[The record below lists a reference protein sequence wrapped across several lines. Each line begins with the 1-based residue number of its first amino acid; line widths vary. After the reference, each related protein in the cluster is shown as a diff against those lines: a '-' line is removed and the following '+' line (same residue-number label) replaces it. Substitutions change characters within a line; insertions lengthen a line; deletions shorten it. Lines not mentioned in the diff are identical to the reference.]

1 MEYKLC
7 NENYKSDY
15 VKQLV
20 ASWGADADI
29 LRDPPSS
36 VLQSPLDLENIREGA
51 HLLKQV
57 LQKNGHIV
65 VICDCDVDG
74 MTSASVIWM
83 YIKRLYPEAR
93 LDFKIHTAKQHG
105 LSDLIDGLI
114 EESEDIDLIVVPD
127 AGSNDEEQ
135 HTVLHDCG
143 VPVLC
148 LDHHEVDVQ
157 SKNAI
162 IINNQSSPNYKN
174 KQLTGAGVV
183 YQFCRYLDSLYGV
196 NYADDYID
204 LVALGLI
211 SDMAQMVEPE
221 IAYLVKQGLEKP
233 IKNFLFQSFLDKQSY
248 SIGARMNYISIAF
261 YVTPLINALIRVGTM
276 EEKENLFLA
285 FIDGEKIVPS
295 TKRGEKGMSEKL
307 ATQVVRNCVNARAR
321 QNKELECALE
331 QIDFRI
337 QDQELDKHNL
347 LVVELNDEDCLN
359 PTLNGLLAMKCAAR
373 YQKPTLVLR
382 ENDEGYSRGSA
393 RGINN
398 SKLEDLKGYLT
409 ELGLFE
415 YCQGHSQAFGSSI
428 KHNLIPDLLARA
440 DKDLAQ
446 YNFGTTYYKVN
457 FERKAFDSDIEDI
470 IYDIDKYHSIYGQGC
485 QEPIIAITNIDVE
498 KKDIQIMG
506 KNKDTVKIIQ
516 NGIAYMF
523 FRAGA
528 LIEQIEGLSSMR
540 LEVVGRANVNEWGG
554 QYTPQIFVDDYNV
567 YDNRL
572 IF

>member
-7 NENYKSDY
+7 NENYKNNY

-20 ASWGADADI
+20 ASWGADADV
-29 LRDPPSS
+29 LRDPPKS

-51 HLLKQV
+51 HLLKQA

-105 LSDLIDGLI
+105 LSDLIDELI
-114 EESEDIDLIVVPD
+114 EESETLDLILVPD

-174 KQLTGAGVV
+174 KQLTGAGIV

-211 SDMAQMVEPE
+211 SDMAQMIEPE

-233 IKNFLFQSFLDKQSY
+233 TKNFLFQSFLDKQSY

-276 EEKENLFLA
+276 EEKENL
-285 FIDGEKIVPS
+285 
-295 TKRGEKGMSEKL
+295 
-307 ATQVVRNCVNARAR
+307 
-321 QNKELECALE
+321 
-331 QIDFRI
+331 
-337 QDQELDKHNL
+337 
-347 LVVELNDEDCLN
+347 
-359 PTLNGLLAMKCAAR
+359 
-373 YQKPTLVLR
+373 
-382 ENDEGYSRGSA
+382 
-393 RGINN
+393 
-398 SKLEDLKGYLT
+398 LT
-409 ELGLFE
+409 E
-415 YCQGHSQAFGSSI
+415 
-428 KHNLIPDLLARA
+428 
-440 DKDLAQ
+440 
-446 YNFGTTYYKVN
+446 
-457 FERKAFDSDIEDI
+457 
-470 IYDIDKYHSIYGQGC
+470 
-485 QEPIIAITNIDVE
+485 
-498 KKDIQIMG
+498 
-506 KNKDTVKIIQ
+506 
-516 NGIAYMF
+516 
-523 FRAGA
+523 
-528 LIEQIEGLSSMR
+528 
-540 LEVVGRANVNEWGG
+540 
-554 QYTPQIFVDDYNV
+554 
-567 YDNRL
+567 
-572 IF
+572 